1 MHFKF
6 LFCCSLPARDIDI
19 HWWLVDLGLQRYIHE
34 FMREGII
41 TMEDLKLRREVTTDV
56 FLEDA
61 LRMLPG
67 HRKRVKREGKY
78 LINILSSL
86 ISYSYHI

>member
-6 LFCCSLPARDIDI
+6 IFSCFLPAREVDI
-19 HWWLVDLGLQRYIHE
+19 HWWLLDLGLQRYTQE
-34 FMREGII
+34 FKGQGIN
-41 TMEDLKLRREVTTDV
+41 TMEDLKLRREVTSDA
-56 FLEDA
+56 FLKDA

-78 LINILSSL
+78 
-86 ISYSYHI
+86 